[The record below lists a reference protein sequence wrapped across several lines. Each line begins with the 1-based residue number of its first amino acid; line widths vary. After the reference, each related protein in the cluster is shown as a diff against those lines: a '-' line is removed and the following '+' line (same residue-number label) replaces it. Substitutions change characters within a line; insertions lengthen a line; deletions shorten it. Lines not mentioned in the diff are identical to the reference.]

1 MSHVSISKSYA
12 VLAGIEGYTRT
23 KHKVRA
29 LHEKV
34 DDMKQKV
41 LQAHHN
47 GEKGQSPACPQNE
60 GDSSFKPL
68 VDGKQSKIEK
78 ANLELPLRT
87 RSRIEAK

>member
-34 DDMKQKV
+34 DNVKQKI
-41 LQAHHN
+41 LQGHQN
-47 GEKGQSPACPQNE
+47 EEKDQDPSHTQNE
-60 GDSSFKPL
+60 GDPR
-68 VDGKQSKIEK
+68 I
-78 ANLELPLRT
+78 PLRIK
-87 RSRIEAK
+87 R

>member
-34 DDMKQKV
+34 DDVKQKV
-41 LQAHHN
+41 LQGHHN
-47 GEKGQSPACPQNE
+47 GEKDQDPARRQN
-60 GDSSFKPL
+60 DDHSKPRPL
-68 VDGKQSKIEK
+68 VGDKRNKIEK
-78 ANLELPLRT
+78 GHLGLPLRT
-87 RSRIEAK
+87 KPANEVE